1 MTNEEYIETD
11 ECCYCSPKIEETI
24 DECYCSPRLGEVAPN
39 FVART
44 TFGKLKLSDYN
55 KDSWVLLFSHPAD
68 FTPVCTT
75 EFIAFTEKQEEF
87 DKRNVKLLGLS
98 VDSVYSHIA
107 WVKQIEELFEVKIK
121 FPIIAD
127 IPMQISEL
135 YGMIHPEISEIHP
148 IRSIFLIDPE
158 GIIRTIIYYPSS
170 VGRNIDEIIRLIDAM
185 QVVDK
190 EGVATPANWKS
201 GDNVIIPPPNTV
213 EEASEREHEQHEEC
227 HSWYLCKRKI

>member
-1 MTNEEYIETD
+1 MTNEELEYVEAVD
-11 ECCYCSPKIEETI
+11 CCCYL
-24 DECYCSPRLGEVAPN
+24 PRLGEPAPD
-39 FVART
+39 FIAVT
-44 TFGKLKLSDYN
+44 THGQIKLSEFN
-55 KDSWVLLFSHPAD
+55 KGSWVLLFSHPSD

-75 EFIAFTEKQEEF
+75 EFMAFADKQAEF
-87 DKRNVKLLGLS
+87 DKRNVKLMGLS

-127 IPMQISEL
+127 IPMNVSEL
-135 YGMIHPEISEIHP
+135 YGMIHPGISEAHP
-148 IRSIFLIDPE
+148 IRSIFLIDPN

-190 EGVATPANWKS
+190 EGVATPVNWKP
-201 GDNVIIPPPNTV
+201 GENVIIPPPKTV
-213 EEASEREHEQHEEC
+213 EDANKAEHAGHEEC
-227 HSWYLCKRKI
+227 SSWYLCKRKV